1 MAVVHQHSGTRT
13 GMKDTTSSSTADL
26 GGIISDGGERTRS
39 SSPSSLDM
47 NSLSPP
53 CSSKNLAIVTAAA
66 AAISAGLHPGT
77 AEGMSPL
84 LSNQIYHNAPM
95 AESLLA
101 ASQTAALMAA
111 TSVGG
116 NPHRLPVGLQ
126 TLPSGPTLF
135 HHQRTGNIFNWSSA
149 SVSPLPVTTTDS
161 SNNNN
166 RMTAKKNNNHH
177 VAVNRKNQA
186 NAKKRAGRKTDSVEP
201 TIIEVASMTQITTTT
216 PSPPT
221 SGLYRRFHV
230 TQCTF
235 PITIHLRE
243 KLSFMKHY
251 RKHSFT
257 YSTEDEKTTLKE
269 SETNMSEDVG
279 LKLMSEFVTT
289 WASLQQQPY

>member
-1 MAVVHQHSGTRT
+1 MVHQRSDIGR
-13 GMKDTTSSSTADL
+13 GMKDTTSSTTADL
-26 GGIISDGGERTRS
+26 GGNNSDGRERTRS

-53 CSSKNLAIVTAAA
+53 CSSKNFAIVTAAT

-77 AEGMSPL
+77 AEGMSPI
-84 LSNQIYHNAPM
+84 LSNQIYSSPM

-126 TLPSGPTLF
+126 SLPSGPALF
-135 HHQRTGNIFNWSSA
+135 HHQRAGNIFNWSSA

-166 RMTAKKNNNHH
+166 RMTVKKNHH
-177 VAVNRKNQA
+177 HLAVNRRNQA
-186 NAKKRAGRKTDSVEP
+186 NAKKRAGRKPDSVES
-201 TIIEVASMTQITTTT
+201 TIIEVTSMTQITATP

-221 SGLYRRFHV
+221 SGL
-230 TQCTF
+230 
-235 PITIHLRE
+235 
-243 KLSFMKHY
+243 
-251 RKHSFT
+251 
-257 YSTEDEKTTLKE
+257 
-269 SETNMSEDVG
+269 
-279 LKLMSEFVTT
+279 
-289 WASLQQQPY
+289 

>member
-1 MAVVHQHSGTRT
+1 MVHQHRDIGR
-13 GMKDTTSSSTADL
+13 GMKDKTSSSTADL
-26 GGIISDGGERTRS
+26 GGNNSDGRERTRS

-53 CSSKNLAIVTAAA
+53 CSSKNFAIVSAAA

-77 AEGMSPL
+77 AEGMSPI
-84 LSNQIYHNAPM
+84 LSNQIYNSPM

-126 TLPSGPTLF
+126 TLPSGPALF
-135 HHQRTGNIFNWSSA
+135 HHQRAGNIFNWSSA

-166 RMTAKKNNNHH
+166 RMTVRRTNHNH
-177 VAVNRKNQA
+177 LAVNRKNQA
-186 NAKKRAGRKTDSVEP
+186 NAKKRAGRKTESVEP
-201 TIIEVASMTQITTTT
+201 TIIEVTSMTQITATP

-221 SGLYRRFHV
+221 SGL
-230 TQCTF
+230 
-235 PITIHLRE
+235 
-243 KLSFMKHY
+243 
-251 RKHSFT
+251 
-257 YSTEDEKTTLKE
+257 
-269 SETNMSEDVG
+269 
-279 LKLMSEFVTT
+279 
-289 WASLQQQPY
+289 